1 MKCIIIEDEL
11 PAQKILIRYIEKT
24 VDLECL
30 GAFRSVQEMSTV
42 ILEEVDLLFLDIQL
56 PGVNG
61 LEFLKSLEKK
71 PKVIIT
77 SAYRDYA
84 IDAFEE
90 AVEDYLLKPFGYN
103 RFLKAIIRV
112 QTMLYHKNNINDTR
126 ELFVYTDKAFH
137 KISREDIFYIRS
149 EVDYVSIVY
158 GEKKLMVQ
166 DSMNNWEEKLKHHG
180 FIRIHRSFIINFS
193 KIDKVEG
200 NLVYINKLQLPIG
213 KTYRSSFFDLIK
225 S

>member
-61 LEFLKSLEKK
+61 LDFLKSLEKK

>member
-193 KIDKVEG
+193 M
-200 NLVYINKLQLPIG
+200 
-213 KTYRSSFFDLIK
+213 T
-225 S
+225 